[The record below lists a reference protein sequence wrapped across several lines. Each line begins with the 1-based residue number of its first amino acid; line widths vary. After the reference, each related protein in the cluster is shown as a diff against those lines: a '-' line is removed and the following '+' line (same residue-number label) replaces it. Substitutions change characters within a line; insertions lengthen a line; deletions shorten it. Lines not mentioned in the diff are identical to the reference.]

1 MLGLGKMSM
10 NGSRLGARVCVG
22 LGSKILYFCRQSSLA
37 WPPHESEKGLAQAK
51 TGAKG
56 RNGGSGTGASDVLA
70 WPESQKPG
78 QAKQNRPGQS
88 QAMSL
93 AYLGLWLWLE
103 SSQAKRPWLQ
113 PTN

>member
-1 MLGLGKMSM
+1 MRLSSVSMSETR
-10 NGSRLGARVCVG
+10 SR
-22 LGSKILYFCRQSSLA
+22 SSVVIMRMFLMIGGVKTV
-37 WPPHESEKGLAQAK
+37 SEIWTLRLEKEAMDL
-51 TGAKG
+51 TFLMIEDIV
-56 RNGGSGTGASDVLA
+56 SDVLA